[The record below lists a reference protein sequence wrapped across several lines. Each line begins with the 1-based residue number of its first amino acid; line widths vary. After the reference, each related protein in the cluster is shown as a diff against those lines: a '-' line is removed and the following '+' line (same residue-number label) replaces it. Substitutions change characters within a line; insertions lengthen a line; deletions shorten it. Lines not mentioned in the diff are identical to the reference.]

1 MAWHQMG
8 AKPLSKPMMIIISK
22 ILLYNIQWKFYIE
35 LEVFSQESAVGIII
49 CRVLAIFIWG
59 EMS

>member
-1 MAWHQMG
+1 MG

-35 LEVFSQESAVGIII
+35 LEIFSQESAVGIII